1 MADPAA
7 IYVRVSTEEQT
18 ENFSIN
24 AQLDLLRSY
33 CKSMGHPI
41 YKEYVDPGYSG
52 TTRERPA
59 LQELLDDA
67 QKGCFKIVFV
77 YRIDR
82 FFRSVKDLLVIVD
95 HLDQLGVAF
104 RSVTEPFDTSNP
116 IGKFMLSLLG
126 SIAQLERD
134 TFMER
139 SRMGKLRRAKEG
151 YVLMSRA
158 LYGYDYN
165 KAKRTVEI
173 NEREAEAV
181 RFCFYEYIKPFSST
195 YQIEKK
201 LKELGYETKF
211 GGHWNSERVH
221 SILRNP
227 AYAGDWYYKHRS
239 KDNPSDWIL
248 VPIPPIIDRAT
259 FDRVQ
264 ELLKERRSLIH
275 RPAPRDYLLRGL
287 LRCKKCGGKMGGT
300 TDVYRLKE
308 NRGDKTISERHYYR
322 CLTSLIAKRYPERN
336 LEECGAPWVRGKE
349 LEDKI
354 LEYLIDLLNK
364 PEKIREALSS
374 QTDKFQKKK
383 ADLEKEISDTER
395 KISRLETERE
405 RLLHAYREGV
415 IELKDLSKEIDAIKS
430 RQRNLE
436 QKLSEMKL
444 KLSLEEDSL
453 REVEEFLENAT
464 ELKDWAVKEAPFEEK
479 RNFIERIVKEVW
491 VETKTDG
498 TIHVDIECLIPISK
512 ENEITRTPLAQPAQ
526 FLSH

>member
-1 MADPAA
+1 MADSAA
-7 IYVRVSTEEQT
+7 IYVRVSTEEQA

-67 QKGCFKIVFV
+67 QKGYFKIVLV

-82 FFRSVKDLLVIVD
+82 FFRSVKDLLIVVD

-165 KAKRTVEI
+165 RAKRTVEI

-181 RFCFYEYIKPFSST
+181 RFCFNEYKKPFSST
-195 YQIEKK
+195 YQIAKK
-201 LKELGYETKF
+201 LKELGYQTKF

-239 KDNPSDWIL
+239 KDNPSDCIL

-259 FDRVQ
+259 FEIVQ
-264 ELLKERRSLIH
+264 ELLKKRRSLIH

-300 TDVYRLKE
+300 TDVYRLKRK
-308 NRGDKTISERHYYR
+308 RGDKTISERHYYR
-322 CLTSLIAKRYPERN
+322 CLTTLIARRYPERN
-336 LEECGAPWVRGKE
+336 LEECDAPWVRGKE
-349 LEDKI
+349 IEDKI
-354 LEYLIDLLNK
+354 LEYLIDLLNN

-374 QTDKFQKKK
+374 QNNKFQIKK
-383 ADLEKEISDTER
+383 AELEKEIGDTER
-395 KISRLETERE
+395 KISRLEIEKE
-405 RLLHAYREGV
+405 RLLQAYREGV
-415 IELKDLSKEIDAIKS
+415 IELKDLSKEIDAIKN

-436 QKLSEMKL
+436 QKLAEMKL
-444 KLSLEEDSL
+444 NVSLEEDKL
-453 REVEEFLENAT
+453 QGVEDFLENT
-464 ELKDWAVKEAPFEEK
+464 KELKDWAVREAFFEEK
-479 RNFIERIVKEVW
+479 RNFIENIVKEVW

-498 TIHVDIECLIPISK
+498 TVHVDIECLIPIGK
-512 ENEITRTPLAQPAQ
+512 EDKITRTPLEQPA
-526 FLSH
+526 LSRFR